1 MSHRPDAQAPRRP
14 AKVAGPV
21 TRPIVIAAG
30 GTGGH
35 TFPAQA
41 TAQALMARGHRVM
54 LATDPRGAGF
64 AAKMPGAELLPIH
77 SATFSGRN
85 PFVIAGATAKIARGV
100 LQARAAFRREKPL
113 VVAGFGG
120 YPALP
125 SMLAARLTG
134 TPSIIHDANAL
145 LGRVNRLV
153 AKRVTKIALA
163 FDKVDWLPKGTEG
176 KTILVGNPVRQAI
189 VDHAT
194 PFRPPG
200 EGPINFLVFG
210 GSQGARVM
218 SDVVPGA
225 LALMPE
231 ALRARMR
238 VTQQARGE
246 DLERARAAYAALGVA
261 AETLDFIGDM
271 PERLAAAH
279 LVIARAGASTCAE
292 LTVMGRPSILVP
304 YPFATDDHQSYN
316 ARVLADSGA
325 ALTMP
330 QPIFTPANLAREME
344 GLFADPIRLAAMAAA
359 AKAMGRPDAAEAMAD
374 AIEALAR

>member
-1 MSHRPDAQAPRRP
+1 M
-14 AKVAGPV
+14 

-41 TAQALMARGHRVM
+41 TAQVLMARGHRVL

-64 AAKMPGAELLPIH
+64 AARMPGVELLPIQ

-85 PFVIAGATAKIARGV
+85 PFVIVGASAKIARGV
-100 LQARAAFRREKPL
+100 MQARAAFRREKPL
-113 VVAGFGG
+113 AVAGFGG

-153 AKRVTKIALA
+153 ARRVTRIAVA
-163 FDKVDWLPKGTEG
+163 FDRVERLPEGAEG
-176 KTILVGNPVRQAI
+176 KVILVGNPVRQAI
-189 VDHAT
+189 VDHAS
-194 PFRPPG
+194 PFAPPG
-200 EGPINFLVFG
+200 AGTINLLVFG

-218 SDVVPGA
+218 SDVVPAA
-225 LALMPE
+225 LALLPQ
-231 ALRARMR
+231 AIRARLN

-246 DLERARAAYAALGVA
+246 DLERARASYAGLGVP
-261 AETLDFIGDM
+261 AETLDFIADM
-271 PERLAAAH
+271 PERMAAAH
-279 LVIARAGASTCAE
+279 LVIARSGASTCAE
-292 LTVMGRPSILVP
+292 LTVMGRPSVLVP

-330 QPIFTPANLAREME
+330 QPIFTPAHLAREME
-344 GLFADPIRLAAMAAA
+344 ALFADTGRLSAMAEAA
-359 AKAMGRPDAAEAMAD
+359 RAMGRPRAAEAMAD

>member
-1 MSHRPDAQAPRRP
+1 MS
-14 AKVAGPV
+14 
-21 TRPIVIAAG
+21 RPIVIAAG

-41 TAQALMARGHRVM
+41 TAQALMARGHRVL

-64 AAKMPGAELLPIH
+64 AAKMPGVELLPIH

-85 PFVIAGATAKIARGV
+85 PFIIAGAMSKIARGV
-100 LQARAAFRREKPL
+100 MQARAAFRREKPL
-113 VVAGFGG
+113 AVAGFGG

-125 SMLAARLTG
+125 SMLAARMTG

-153 AKRVTKIALA
+153 AKRVTKIAVA
-163 FDKVDWLPKGTEG
+163 FDKVEWLPKGTES
-176 KTILVGNPVRQAI
+176 KVILVGNPVRQAI
-189 VDHAT
+189 VDHVV
-194 PFRPPG
+194 PFAPPG
-200 EGPINFLVFG
+200 QGPINLLVFG

-225 LALMPE
+225 LALLPD
-231 ALRARMR
+231 ALRARLR
-238 VTQQARGE
+238 VVQQARGE
-246 DLERARAAYAALGVA
+246 DLERARAAYAALGVG
-261 AETLDFIGDM
+261 AETMEFIGDM
-271 PERLAAAH
+271 PERLAASH

-292 LTVMGRPSILVP
+292 LTVMGRPSVLVP

-344 GLFADPIRLAAMAAA
+344 ALIADPARLGAMAAA
-359 AKAMGRPDAAEAMAD
+359 AKAMGRPNAAEAMAD

>member
-1 MSHRPDAQAPRRP
+1 MS
-14 AKVAGPV
+14 
-21 TRPIVIAAG
+21 RPIVIAAG

-41 TAQALMARGHRVM
+41 TAQALMARGHRVL

-64 AAKMPGAELLPIH
+64 AAKMPGVELLPIH

-85 PFVIAGATAKIARGV
+85 PFVIAGAMSKIARGV
-100 LQARAAFRREKPL
+100 MQARTAFRREKPL
-113 VVAGFGG
+113 AVAGFGG

-125 SMLAARLTG
+125 SMLAARMTG

-153 AKRVTKIALA
+153 AKRVTKIAVA
-163 FDKVDWLPKGTEG
+163 FDKVEWLPKGTED
-176 KTILVGNPVRQAI
+176 KVILVGNPVRQAI
-189 VDHAT
+189 VDHVA
-194 PFRPPG
+194 PFAAPG
-200 EGPINFLVFG
+200 EGAINLLVFG

-225 LALMPE
+225 LALLPD
-231 ALRARMR
+231 ALRARLK
-238 VTQQARGE
+238 VVQQARGE

-261 AETLDFIGDM
+261 AETMEFIGDM

-292 LTVMGRPSILVP
+292 LTVMGRPSVLVP

-344 GLFADPIRLAAMAAA
+344 TLFADPGRLSGMAAA
-359 AKAMGRPDAAEAMAD
+359 AKAMGRPHAAEAMAD

>member
-1 MSHRPDAQAPRRP
+1 MS
-14 AKVAGPV
+14 
-21 TRPIVIAAG
+21 RPIVIAAG

-41 TAQALMARGHRVM
+41 TAQALIARGHRVL

-64 AAKMPGAELLPIH
+64 AAKIPGVELLPIH

-85 PFVIAGATAKIARGV
+85 PFVIAGAMTKIARGV
-100 LQARAAFRREKPL
+100 MQARAAFRREKPL
-113 VVAGFGG
+113 AVAGFGG

-125 SMLAARLTG
+125 SMLAARMTG

-153 AKRVTKIALA
+153 AKRVTKIAVA
-163 FDKVDWLPKGTEG
+163 FDKVEWLPKGTEG
-176 KTILVGNPVRQAI
+176 KTILIGNPVRQAI
-189 VDHAT
+189 VDHVT
-194 PFRPPG
+194 PYDPPAD
-200 EGPINFLVFG
+200 GPIRLLIFG
-210 GSQGARVM
+210 GSQGARIM
-218 SDVVPGA
+218 SDVVPAA
-225 LALMPE
+225 LGLLPE
-231 ALRARMR
+231 PLRARLR

-246 DLERARAAYAALGVA
+246 DLTRARDAYAGLGIP
-261 AETLDFIGDM
+261 AETMEFIADM
-271 PERLAAAH
+271 PERMAAAH
-279 LVIARAGASTCAE
+279 LVIARSGASTCAE
-292 LTVMGRPSILVP
+292 LTVMGRPSALVP

-344 GLFADPIRLAAMAAA
+344 ALVAAPARLSGMAAA
-359 AKAMGRPDAAEAMAD
+359 AKAMGRPHAAEAMAD

>member
-1 MSHRPDAQAPRRP
+1 M
-14 AKVAGPV
+14 

-41 TAQALMARGHRVM
+41 TAEALMARGHRVL

-85 PFVIAGATAKIARGV
+85 PFVIAGASLKIARGV
-100 LQARAAFRREKPL
+100 MQARAAFRREKPL

-153 AKRVTKIALA
+153 AKRATRIAIA
-163 FDKVDWLPKGTEG
+163 FDKVERLPKGAEA

-189 VDHAT
+189 VDHAR
-194 PFRPPG
+194 PFSPPG
-200 EGPINFLVFG
+200 EGAINLLVFG

-225 LALMPE
+225 LALLPD
-231 ALRARMR
+231 ALKARLR

-246 DLERARAAYAALGVA
+246 DLARAKALYEMLNIR
-261 AETLDFIGDM
+261 AETLEFIGDM
-271 PERLAAAH
+271 PERMAAAH
-279 LVIARAGASTCAE
+279 LVIARSGASTCAE
-292 LTVMGRPSILVP
+292 LTVMGRPSVLVP

-325 ALTMP
+325 ALIMP
-330 QPIFTPANLAREME
+330 QPTFTPARLAQEIE
-344 GLFADPIRLAAMAAA
+344 ALFADPGLLGAMAEAA
-359 AKAMGRPDAAEAMAD
+359 RAMGRPHAAEAMAD

>member
-1 MSHRPDAQAPRRP
+1 MS
-14 AKVAGPV
+14 
-21 TRPIVIAAG
+21 RPIVIAAG

-41 TAQALMARGHRVM
+41 TAQALIARGHRVL

-64 AAKMPGAELLPIH
+64 AAKIPGVELLPIQ
-77 SATFSGRN
+77 SATFAGRN
-85 PFVIAGATAKIARGV
+85 PLVIAGAMSKITRGV
-100 LQARAAFRREKPL
+100 FQARAAFRREKPL
-113 VVAGFGG
+113 AVAGFGG

-125 SMLAARLTG
+125 SMLAARMTG

-153 AKRVTKIALA
+153 AKRVTKIAVA
-163 FDKVDWLPKGTEG
+163 FDKVEWLPKGAED
-176 KTILVGNPVRQAI
+176 KTILIGNPVRPEIVAAAAPYAAPAEGAI
-189 VDHAT
+189 
-194 PFRPPG
+194 
-200 EGPINFLVFG
+200 NLLVFG

-218 SDVVPGA
+218 SDVLPAA
-225 LALMPE
+225 LA
-231 ALRARMR
+231 ALPDHLRGRIR

-246 DLERARAAYAALGVA
+246 DLERARAAYAELGVS
-261 AETLDFIGDM
+261 AETMEFIGDM
-271 PERLAAAH
+271 PARLAAAH

-330 QPIFTPANLAREME
+330 QPVFTPANLARELE
-344 GLFADPIRLAAMAAA
+344 ALLTDPARLTAMAAA
-359 AKAMGRPDAAEAMAD
+359 ARGMGRPGAAEAMAD